1 MIHHDNKRVCI
12 TMTQK
17 KAKWLEDLA
26 NEMNM
31 SISQMANLLISK
43 NIKII
48 ASLLDINH
56 WEKLQQIVKTKWLDN
71 EPY

>member
-1 MIHHDNKRVCI
+1 
-12 TMTQK
+12 MTQK

-48 ASLLDINH
+48 ANLLDLNQ
-56 WEKLQQIVKTKWLDN
+56 WETLERIIKTKWLDD